1 MISMNNA
8 FGAIMNNVVVVE
20 ACKTW
25 LLVKLRTNTRM
36 KKRIPFS
43 IRLMYARLIF
53 VASCIIA

>member
-1 MISMNNA
+1 MNNA

-36 KKRIPFS
+36 KKRITFS
-43 IRLMYARLIF
+43 IRLMYD
-53 VASCIIA
+53 